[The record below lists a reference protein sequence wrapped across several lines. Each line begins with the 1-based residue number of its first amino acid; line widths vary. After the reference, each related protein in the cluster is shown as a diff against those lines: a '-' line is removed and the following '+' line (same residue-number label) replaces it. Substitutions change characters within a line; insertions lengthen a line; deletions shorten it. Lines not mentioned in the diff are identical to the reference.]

1 MQLRCLSGWGE
12 DVSGE
17 VLERVE
23 FKLHRSFQNNRIGG
37 VFFGFKTFLSGVGSC
52 VHWCYGSN
60 TLQLCFHEAFI
71 TVV

>member
-37 VFFGFKTFLSGVGSC
+37 VFLASRLFLAELAVVFIGVMD
-52 VHWCYGSN
+52 
-60 TLQLCFHEAFI
+60 LILCNFVFMKRL
-71 TVV
+71 